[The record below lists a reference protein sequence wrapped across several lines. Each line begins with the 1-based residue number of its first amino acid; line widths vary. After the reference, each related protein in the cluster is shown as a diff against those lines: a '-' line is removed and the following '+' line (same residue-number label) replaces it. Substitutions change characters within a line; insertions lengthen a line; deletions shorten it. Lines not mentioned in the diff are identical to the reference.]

1 MTSEPTT
8 EESEAS
14 APAAEAPP
22 AAQPGG
28 MAVLQV
34 LRRREFAMFFVG
46 QSISLIGTWM
56 QAFAQGWVVTTL
68 TASAFALGLV
78 NFASSIPTLVLMPF
92 GGVAADR
99 QDRRKILIWTQWMMM
114 VLAVAMGLL
123 IATDRLQ
130 LWHLYGIA
138 LLLGVATAYELPA
151 FQSFYPQLVDRS
163 EMSQAIS
170 LNQSAF
176 HGSRIIGPALA
187 GVLVKLWGTAAAF
200 FANGVSFLAVI
211 VSLSFIRS
219 RPPAVEGAAG
229 SAGSMM
235 REGFQYVRERP
246 CLQALLGITGLTT
259 LCVFPNMAV
268 LTPYYAKHVLR
279 VGPDGL
285 GLIMTMSGAGAL
297 LGALLLLSVP
307 REQRVGRIA
316 LAMAAIA
323 AMLSLLAWSRSL
335 WLSVAA
341 VALQSVAIATS
352 MGLVSIIV
360 QEMVPDELR
369 GRVMSL
375 YSLMFTGVMPF
386 ASLLLASV
394 ADWLGMRLELQLSA
408 GLYAVGA
415 CLLLWRLQRAN
426 QDPGSP
432 DYGRLEADMPAVAVA
447 GD

>member
-1 MTSEPTT
+1 
-8 EESEAS
+8 
-14 APAAEAPP
+14 
-22 AAQPGG
+22 
-28 MAVLQV
+28 VLQV
-34 LRRREFAMFFVG
+34 LRRREFAIFFAG

-68 TASAFALGLV
+68 TTSAFALGLV

-99 QDRRKILIWTQWMMM
+99 QDRRKILIWTQWVMLF
-114 VLAVAMGLL
+114 LAVAMGAL
-123 IATDRLQ
+123 IATNRLQ
-130 LWHLYGIA
+130 LWHLYVIA
-138 LLLGVATAYELPA
+138 LMLGVSTAYELPA

-200 FANGVSFLAVI
+200 FANGASFLAVI

-219 RPPAVEGAAG
+219 RPPAAEGAAG
-229 SAGSMM
+229 SAVSMM

-285 GLIMTMSGAGAL
+285 GLIMMMSGAGAL
-297 LGALLLLSVP
+297 LGAVLLLTVP
-307 REQRVGRIA
+307 REQRLGRIA
-316 LAMAAIA
+316 LAMATIA
-323 AMLSLLAWSRSL
+323 TMLSILAWSRSL

-386 ASLLLASV
+386 ASLLLTST
-394 ADWLGMRLELQLSA
+394 ADWLGMRLELQLAA

-415 CLLLWRLQRAN
+415 CLLLWRLHRTWEEPVTAGRRAS
-426 QDPGSP
+426 QPPS
-432 DYGRLEADMPAVAVA
+432 PAVAAV
-447 GD
+447 DD